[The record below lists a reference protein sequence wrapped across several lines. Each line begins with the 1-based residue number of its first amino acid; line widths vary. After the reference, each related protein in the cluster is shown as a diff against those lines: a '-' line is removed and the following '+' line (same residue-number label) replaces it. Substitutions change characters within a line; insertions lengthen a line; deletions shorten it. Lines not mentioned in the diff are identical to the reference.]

1 MSARARRRTGSSAVT
16 GRQAAF
22 AFSAFAVTV
31 TLGTLGFV
39 ALGESPLDALY
50 RTLNTVTTAGM
61 DDPPHESREQLLTLV
76 LVIAGVANFLYIIG
90 LVIELVVGGFATGIW
105 ERRRMDAQI
114 DRLSAHHIVCGY
126 GRVGSRVA
134 RDLDQAGEAFVVVDS
149 NQDAADRARAEG
161 RLVVPG
167 EMADDTVLLKA
178 GIDRAASLVACADDD
193 AANVYVV
200 LSARGLRP
208 DVLIVA
214 RASRS
219 GAAQKLERA
228 GANRVV
234 SPYETAGEQI
244 ASLLTR
250 PHVTAYLTMVAA
262 GDRPDLSIEEIVVPD
277 GFAHAGRTIR
287 DLAVGAQTG
296 ALILAV
302 RKPGQ
307 PLQGRPSPDVAI
319 DVGDVVIGL
328 GTPETIA
335 RLESLLAGQPSGG
348 GRAGSGAPR
357 G

>member
-1 MSARARRRTGSSAVT
+1 MSAHPRRRARSGAVT

-22 AFSAFAVTV
+22 AFAAFAMTV
-31 TLGTLGFV
+31 TLGTIGFV
-39 ALGESPLDALY
+39 VLGESPLDALY

-61 DDPPHESREQLLTLV
+61 DDPPHRSGEQLLTLV
-76 LVIAGVANFLYIIG
+76 LVVAGVANFLYIIG

-114 DRLSAHHIVCGY
+114 DRLSGHHIVCGY

-134 RDLDQAGEAFVVVDS
+134 RDLEQAGETFVVVDG
-149 NQDAADRARAEG
+149 NPDAAERARADG
-161 RLVVPG
+161 RLLVPG
-167 EMADDTVLLKA
+167 EMADDAVLLKA
-178 GIDRAASLVACADDD
+178 GLERAASLVACADDD

-200 LSARGLRP
+200 LGAREMRP
-208 DVLIVA
+208 DLLIVA

-277 GFAHAGRTIR
+277 DFAAAGRTIR
-287 DLAVGAQTG
+287 DLAVGAETG
-296 ALILAV
+296 ALVLAV

-307 PLQGRPSPDVAI
+307 PLQGRPSPDVTI
-319 DVGDVVIGL
+319 DPGDVVIGL
-328 GTPETIA
+328 GTPDTIA
-335 RLESLLAGQPSGG
+335 RLEALLASGA
-348 GRAGSGAPR
+348 GRAGRAGPR

>member
-1 MSARARRRTGSSAVT
+1 MSARARRRAGSGAVT
-16 GRQAAF
+16 GRQALVAL
-22 AFSAFAVTV
+22 SALTVTV
-31 TLGTLGFV
+31 TVGTIGFV
-39 ALGESPLDALY
+39 ALGESPMDSLY

-61 DDPPHESREQLLTLV
+61 DDPPRQSGEQLLTLV
-76 LVIAGVANFLYIIG
+76 LVVAGVANFLYIIG

-105 ERRRMDAQI
+105 ERRRVDAQI
-114 DRLSAHHIVCGY
+114 DRLSGHHIVCGY

-134 RDLDQAGEAFVVVDS
+134 RDLERAGERFVVVDA
-149 NQDAADRARAEG
+149 NPDTAQRARTEG
-161 RLVVPG
+161 CLVIAG
-167 EMADDTVLLKA
+167 EMAEDSVLLKA
-178 GIDRAASLVACADDD
+178 GLDRAASLVACADDD

-208 DVLIVA
+208 DMLIVA
-214 RASRS
+214 RASGS

-277 GFAHAGRTIR
+277 GFAQAGRTIR
-287 DLAVGAQTG
+287 ELAVGAQTG

-319 DVGDVVIGL
+319 DAGDVVIGL

-335 RLESLLAGQPSGG
+335 RLESLLAG
-348 GRAGSGAPR
+348 
-357 G
+357 